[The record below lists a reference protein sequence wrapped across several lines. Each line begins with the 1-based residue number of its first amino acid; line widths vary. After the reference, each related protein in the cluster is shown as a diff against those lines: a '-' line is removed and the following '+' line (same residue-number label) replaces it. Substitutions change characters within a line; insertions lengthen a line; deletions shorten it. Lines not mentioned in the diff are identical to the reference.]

1 MLREGSYRKPACRPR
16 SFPRPLSAPQSPD
29 PTTLFPILPGPERGT
44 ALPLPVAPRC
54 APPPSVWLMGLA
66 TPGSF
71 VSRPGIRSSL
81 FPHFASFSSPGTP
94 FPGVHCG
101 ARPLAFARCP
111 LPTLPNFHSP
121 PHPTSPAAVGSAA
134 CAVAVAVPWKR
145 ATPLPHPVPGPRPA
159 GESKVVA
166 APSPLSLGAAH
177 GVSAR

>member
-121 PHPTSPAAVGSAA
+121 PPPHFACRGWVRGLRCSRRGSLEASNSPPPPCS
-134 CAVAVAVPWKR
+134 R
-145 ATPLPHPVPGPRPA
+145 
-159 GESKVVA
+159 S
-166 APSPLSLGAAH
+166 PSS
-177 GVSAR
+177 R